1 MDIPSMVWLPEL
13 EMEEPGRTMNQH
25 QQPCP
30 YYSDSVDSFSS
41 ERFKGYSSMVT
52 ANQTIQVPSIN
63 RDQDMQQDY
72 KATKSSPFAPS
83 YGSLSNTFTIS
94 FGDPKSPRETNPYQL
109 YGGSKLKYLD
119 AVTPKEETSLND
131 FLGFVE
137 VSGRVR
143 STRRNHRQAQEH
155 VLAERKRREKLAQR
169 FVSLSALL
177 PGHKKMDKATV
188 LEDASKY
195 IVQLQTRVKELQETS
210 VKGKD
215 IIHESVVPIRR
226 SKFSGRHEDSGASS
240 SDDTNYLPSSSTY
253 NTEIK
258 ARISGSKILIRIYC
272 RRSSALV
279 LKTLAEMQRLQI
291 TIISCCVLPF
301 SNTAQLITITAQ
313 MSDEMI
319 ITRKYLV
326 KCLKLALSKFP

>member
-1 MDIPSMVWLPEL
+1 MVWLPEL
-13 EMEEPGRTMNQH
+13 EMEEPGRIMKQH

-41 ERFKGYSSMVT
+41 ERFKGYPNMVT
-52 ANQTIQVPSIN
+52 VNQSIQVSSIN
-63 RDQDMQQDY
+63 GDQDKQQDY

-94 FGDPKSPRETNPYQL
+94 FGDPTSPRETNPYQFH
-109 YGGSKLKYLD
+109 GGSKLKYLD
-119 AVTPKEETSLND
+119 GVTPKEETSLND
-131 FLGFVE
+131 FLGSVE
-137 VSGRVR
+137 VTGRVR

-169 FVSLSALL
+169 FISLSALL
-177 PGHKKMDKATV
+177 PGLKKMDKATV

-195 IVQLQTRVKELQETS
+195 IMQLETRVKELQETS

-226 SKFSGRHEDSGASS
+226 SNEDSGASS

-253 NTEIK
+253 NPEIK
-258 ARISGSKILIRIYC
+258 ARISGSKILVRIYC
-272 RRSSALV
+272 GKSSALV
-279 LKTLAEMQRLQI
+279 LKTLAEMHRLHI
-291 TIISCCVLPF
+291 TIICCSVLPF

-313 MSDEMI
+313 MSDEMV

-326 KCLKLALSKFP
+326 KCLKLALSRFP

>member
-1 MDIPSMVWLPEL
+1 MDIPSM
-13 EMEEPGRTMNQH
+13 EMEEPSRSMKQH

-41 ERFKGYSSMVT
+41 ERFKGYPNMVT
-52 ANQTIQVPSIN
+52 VNQSIQVSSIN
-63 RDQDMQQDY
+63 GDQDKQQDY
-72 KATKSSPFAPS
+72 RPTKSSPFSPS

-94 FGDPKSPRETNPYQL
+94 FGDPTSPQETNPYQF
-109 YGGSKLKYLD
+109 YRGSKLKYLD
-119 AVTPKEETSLND
+119 AVTPKEEKNLND
-131 FLGFVE
+131 FLGSVE
-137 VSGRVR
+137 VTGRVR

-169 FVSLSALL
+169 FISLSALL
-177 PGHKKMDKATV
+177 PGLKKMDKASV

-226 SKFSGRHEDSGASS
+226 SKFSGRHEDNGASS
-240 SDDTNYLPSSSTY
+240 SNDTNYLPSSSTY
-253 NTEIK
+253 NPEIK
-258 ARISGSKILIRIYC
+258 ARTSGSKILVRIFC
-272 RRSSALV
+272 GRSSALV
-279 LKTLAEMQRLQI
+279 LKTLAEMQRLHI
-291 TIISCCVLPF
+291 TIICCSVLPF
-301 SNTAQLITITAQ
+301 SNTTQLITITAQ
-313 MSDEMI
+313 MSDEMV
-319 ITRKYLV
+319 ITRKYIV